1 MSFVAPISQ
10 GLAYHRRIKSD
21 IGSHA
26 VSLSQGLMFGAC
38 ILVDRYK
45 YCQLPRRSCR
55 AAGCYSIDKDLIG
68 KHATYLPIK
77 P

>member
-26 VSLSQGLMFGAC
+26 ISLSQGSMSGGDF
-38 ILVDRYK
+38 ILADTITTN
-45 YCQLPRRSCR
+45 CQEDL
-55 AAGCYSIDKDLIG
+55 AARQNAIDKDLIE